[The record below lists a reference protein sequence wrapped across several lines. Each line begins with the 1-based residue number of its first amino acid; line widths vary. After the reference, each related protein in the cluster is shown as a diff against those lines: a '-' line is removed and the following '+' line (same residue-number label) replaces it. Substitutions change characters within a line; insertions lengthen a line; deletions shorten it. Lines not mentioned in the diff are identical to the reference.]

1 MSVPLPADLILR
13 PGRPG
18 DEGDALAVFRTSV
31 EHLAA
36 GHYYPSQIRA
46 WQGLLTAEDLR
57 GAAEDGSLVVVEQA
71 GSIIAFGRF
80 VVSTG
85 EVASVYVHPAFS
97 GHGIGRILMEHFEQL
112 ARSAGRDRLFL
123 RASLNAL
130 PFYLA
135 CGFRE
140 IGRVQHTGA
149 DGTCFECIQMEKALS
164 PDS

>member
-1 MSVPLPADLILR
+1 MSVPLPADLIVR

-18 DEGDALAVFRTSV
+18 DEGEALGVFRASV

-36 GHYYPSQIRA
+36 GHYSPAQIRA

-57 GAAEDGSLVVVEQA
+57 GAAEDGSLVVAEEA
-71 GSIIAFGRF
+71 GRIVAFGRF
-80 VVSTG
+80 VASTG
-85 EVASVYVHPAFS
+85 EVASLYVHPAFS
-97 GHGIGRILMEHFEQL
+97 GRGIGRMLMEHFEQL
-112 ARSAGRDRLFL
+112 ARSAGRGRLFL

-149 DGTCFECIQMEKALS
+149 DGTCFECVEMEKPLS
-164 PDS
+164 PGR